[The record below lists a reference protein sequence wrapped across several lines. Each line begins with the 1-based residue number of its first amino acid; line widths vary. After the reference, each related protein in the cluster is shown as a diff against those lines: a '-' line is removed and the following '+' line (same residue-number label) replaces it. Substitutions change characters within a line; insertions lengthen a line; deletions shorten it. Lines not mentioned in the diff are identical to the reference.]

1 MKRKGKQKAPN
12 FINLAQNKLIEHFN
26 AQVFEKA
33 FEILTK
39 KGYDLTDTQ
48 LVFSFFKD
56 RVKSFTKDGVC
67 TLAVEDKPFM
77 SYKSPNFKQKGF
89 DVTIGFEYTEL

>member
-1 MKRKGKQKAPN
+1 MRKKKQKTPD
-12 FINLAQNKLIEHFN
+12 FINLAQTKLIEHFN

-33 FEILTK
+33 FEILER
-39 KGYDLTDTQ
+39 KGYEFPMQQD
-48 LVFSFFKD
+48 VFSFFKD